1 MFGGGGE
8 SECLVGEGRLNVW
21 WGRRGMFGGGG
32 RVNAWWGRESECLVG
47 EGE

>member
-8 SECLVGEGRLNVW
+8 SECLVGEGRVNVW
-21 WGRRGMFGGGG
+21 WGR
-32 RVNAWWGRESECLVG
+32 ESKCLMG